1 MPCVLAMSYVKI
13 ITKPWN
19 LSLNQFNLVKRTV
32 YKNSYCD
39 VAPYTSN
46 VLGSRRFAGLAICSF
61 SGTKLIEGLL
71 KYLKTLRM
79 FSQQVNGL
87 QKKWINTRKKP
98 QITLFLSL
106 RTLAMSWTTG
116 FRDTFWCFFCNGLSV
131 PACCTYWR

>member
-1 MPCVLAMSYVKI
+1 M
-13 ITKPWN
+13 
-19 LSLNQFNLVKRTV
+19 

-87 QKKWINTRKKP
+87 QKKWINTRKKTP
-98 QITLFLSL
+98 NNTVLKSEN
-106 RTLAMSWTTG
+106 T
-116 FRDTFWCFFCNGLSV
+116 CNVLNN
-131 PACCTYWR
+131 WI